1 MSLPRGSFAQSQVVG
16 ANCIFMSFDFDFPI
30 RKTAHKIPS
39 TFGGDYKSEGRWK
52 GAGSGP
58 VDAVWKSNLEVVRTF
73 WL

>member
-1 MSLPRGSFAQSQVVG
+1 
-16 ANCIFMSFDFDFPI
+16 MSFDFDFPI

-52 GAGSGP
+52 GAGSRP